1 MPYIEKIQRIDPDK
15 VVALMKKLKI
25 HIIGELKEI
34 LVKYFVENI
43 DLRYNVVKN
52 YCGELHQCGV
62 ECVRRLPK
70 NTNVKYNINDKE
82 KINSVVELMKEIN
95 VVANGDLNYI
105 LFKYC
110 KEKKFNPEQFQ
121 DELEYAVR
129 TIEKFHLAPYEDEKL
144 KTNGE
149 V

>member
-1 MPYIEKIQRIDPDK
+1 MPYILKIDRVQPDK
-15 VVALMKKLKI
+15 VVALMKKLKV
-25 HIIGELKEI
+25 HILGELKEI
-34 LVKYFVENI
+34 LVEYFVENV

-70 NTNVKYNINDKE
+70 NLNVKYSVTTKE
-82 KINSVVELMKEIN
+82 KVNKIVALMKEVGI
-95 VVANGDLNYI
+95 VANGDLNYI

-110 KEKKFNPEQFQ
+110 KERKFDPEQFQ

-129 TIEKFHLAPYEDEKL
+129 TIEKFHLAGYEDCKI
-144 KTNGE
+144 KDNGE